1 MKTWIVYDNLT
12 KNFELFFT
20 IVQNNTFA
28 MYLRI
33 QSLYA
38 YDYGLLYYLTHM
50 WPDSFLCQILSY
62 SL

>member
-1 MKTWIVYDNLT
+1 MIVLQRIL
-12 KNFELFFT
+12 KFFFT
-20 IVQNNTFA
+20 IVQKNTFA

-38 YDYGLLYYLTHM
+38 YDYGLLHYLIHM